1 MWFNHSMKRKAPTHV
16 IRIVQLVGGCLGVVL
31 GVLYSGWVLANSV
44 DVKTDPQFEIQILL
58 IALAIGSGAAVALAA
73 PYITIEPYLWLDDF
87 LSNAP
92 IPEVIAVTIS
102 LVVGLAIT
110 ALSVAAFSVI
120 PFHLGVFIGLLF
132 GGGLMYLGV
141 TTSRKRYREVVHLF
155 GDRSTRKLSMDIVTP
170 AGDGSASQAQEILID
185 TSVLIDSRISDVAAT
200 GFLQGT
206 LVIPSFV
213 LEELQRIADA
223 SDPMRRAR
231 GRRGLNVAEAL
242 RKAPSPP
249 CIVLETEFPNMNEDV
264 DARLIKLARI
274 RSAALMTNDYNLNR
288 LATVEDIRVLNLN
301 ELVNA
306 LKPVSSVGELMHV
319 SIVKEGREHNQGIGY
334 LEDGTMVV
342 VESGKKHIGEE
353 IDVMVTNLLQTPS
366 GRMIFAQLPDGNDD
380 LPHGHEIHAKGE

>member
-1 MWFNHSMKRKAPTHV
+1 M
-16 IRIVQLVGGCLGVVL
+16 VL